1 MRSIQVITVA
11 LATAIASCATT
22 STETVWSSAPPR
34 LGRVEAVQETVHR
47 VVGNPAG
54 GAIVGGLIGALLFRR
69 APVAGAL
76 GGAAVGAAASSGSSQ
91 SVDYHVIVDFDD
103 GARRDFVYVGYDP
116 FIPGDR
122 VELTPRGL
130 ERL

>member
-22 STETVWSSAPPR
+22 STETVWTSAPPR
-34 LGRVEAVQETVHR
+34 LGRVEAVQDTVHR
-47 VVGNPAG
+47 GVGNPAG

-69 APVAGAL
+69 APVAGAIA
-76 GGAAVGAAASSGSSQ
+76 GAGVGAVASSGSSR

-103 GARRDFVYVGYDP
+103 GARRDFVYAGYDP
-116 FIPGDR
+116 FVPGDY
-122 VELTPRGL
+122 VALTPRGL
-130 ERL
+130 ERR